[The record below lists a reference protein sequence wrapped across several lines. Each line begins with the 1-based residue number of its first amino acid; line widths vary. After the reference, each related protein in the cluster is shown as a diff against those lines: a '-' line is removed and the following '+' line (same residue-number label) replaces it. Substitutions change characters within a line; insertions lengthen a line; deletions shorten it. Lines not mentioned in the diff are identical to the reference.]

1 MKQESDSRP
10 LNNYEIE
17 NIKDGRCDVVLF
29 DLNSIEEE
37 KRESESGEGITVYKY
52 NSYRVK
58 ANHNQALID
67 KLEKDFDNF
76 LDKAKNQILEADKAI
91 KRAERNRLLDETDK
105 SMAFDRLGITLPD
118 ITIPSLSLTNIITFV
133 KSLGEAVKALSEVF
147 KKINS
152 SEMAEYRQKLRDITK
167 DPNFP
172 YVDFP
177 EKPKDVK

>member
-37 KRESESGEGITVYKY
+37 KRESESGEEITVYKY

-67 KLEKDFDNF
+67 KLEK
-76 LDKAKNQILEADKAI
+76 AINQILEADKAI

-118 ITIPSLSLTNIITFV
+118 ITIPSLSLTNIIAFV
-133 KSLGEAVKALSEVF
+133 KSLGEAVKALSEMF

>member
-1 MKQESDSRP
+1 MKQESDLRP
-10 LNNYEIE
+10 TKNYEIE

-37 KRESESGEGITVYKY
+37 TRESESGEEITVYKY
-52 NSYRVK
+52 LSYRVK

-67 KLEKDFDNF
+67 KLENEFSDFLN
-76 LDKAKNQILEADKAI
+76 KAKNQILEADKAI

-133 KSLGEAVKALSEVF
+133 KSLGEAVKALSEMF
-147 KKINS
+147 KKINN